1 MADLGREMLSD
12 YELTARLG
20 GDGPFELRRG
30 RRLQTGAPV
39 LLKLPRAPT
48 VRPPDAAALRRECA
62 LAVQLRG
69 ATTLLPRVLE
79 AREQVAL
86 VMEDPGGE
94 LLSALRLAP
103 RLPIDAVARLGAR
116 IAEALAELHARGI
129 VHGALRP
136 AAVLCD
142 AAALQAWLVD
152 VADARALPLTD
163 APAARSVERL
173 VYGAPEQTGRIE
185 RAVDQRADLYAL
197 GVLLYELLC
206 GAPPFESDDALELIY
221 RHLAAD
227 AVEPSSRDPRI
238 PLPLSALVMRLLA
251 KSPDERYQTAHGVA
265 HDLLRCADAWS
276 RDGRIEP
283 FTLGER
289 DASGRLALTAKL
301 YGRAREAEQLLAAFE
316 RACAGWAGTGELVLV
331 EGSAGTGKT
340 ALIQQLMRPIV
351 RRHGYFIS
359 GKFDQVARGVPFG
372 ALIDAFRA
380 LVLQWLTESEA
391 QLTAWRDALTDALGS
406 NGGVLAEVMPEIEFI
421 IGKQPA
427 PLQLGGVEAQNRF
440 QRVLQNFV
448 SALARPD
455 HPLVLFLD
463 DLQWADAA
471 TLDLLAPL
479 LVDAQQRCL
488 LMVGA
493 YRQTDADAAPRLLD
507 TLSALHDAGV
517 ALTRVTLGPLQ
528 AHDLTALVA
537 DALHIGATEA
547 EPLAQAI
554 GRKTGG
560 NPLFV
565 TQFLK
570 SLEREGYLRF
580 DAAGARWQ
588 YRIGDIVDAPMPADV
603 VELMS
608 RNIQR
613 LPPQSQYALTL
624 AACIGNRFDRG
635 TLAIV
640 SEQTPAQ
647 VERDLGP
654 ALEAGLL
661 VASAPLAQTGEL
673 SDAADGDASD
683 AGYAFLHDRVQQA
696 AYALIPLQ
704 RQRMVHLTVGRLL
717 LSRTPRERLDARRF
731 DIVSH
736 LNVGR
741 ALIAARAERIQVA
754 RLNLDAGR
762 KAKASTA
769 HDTALELFVAGIE
782 LLDDTAW
789 GDEHLLAFSLHLEA
803 AESHYLCGRVDEG
816 LQACAALLP
825 RARTAIEQARVW
837 RLRMVQLENIARYDE
852 AIATA
857 RQAIALFDVS
867 FPDDEQGKLRALDAE
882 IERIDALRG
891 ARSVAALVELPLMT
905 DPQVR
910 MLAGMLTD
918 IWSACYIIGDATL
931 ARLLS
936 ATLVRLSLQ
945 HGNVEESAYGYVTHA
960 ITVGAV
966 RGDHAQAFAYGQLA
980 LAVNARLDDTRL
992 RAKIHQQ
999 FHAHVNFWCR
1009 PYESCAA
1016 YAREA
1021 CRSGLDNGDFLYAAY
1036 GAGTEPWAAM
1046 PATQDLRAFERHHE
1060 PSIALIERL
1069 NNRGFADSVRVLVNW
1084 SRALQGRTRAALSL
1098 SDDSLD
1104 EDAFLATYRDN
1115 PFFLTI
1121 HAIANLHLQSLL
1133 GTPADALT
1141 AARRAEPL
1149 VQHLPGTVWPLLHDF
1164 WRALALAANADAAD
1178 VAQRAAWLAEIAAA
1192 AQRFD
1197 ALAPHCAQNFR
1208 GQGLLLGAELARL
1221 QGHGDVAF
1229 ALYTQAIEFADGQPL
1244 LQLSAL
1250 ANELCGRHLL
1260 GASKPAMGRM
1270 HLAQARACYARL
1282 GAHAKV
1288 HAMQVQYP
1296 GLVERGHAA
1305 APGAPTD
1312 QAEAHDATAR
1322 DANGLDLFSVIKA
1335 AQAIAGETEVEA
1347 LLARLMRIAIENAGA
1362 QRGALVLETEAG
1374 PMVHAVEGVHGTAV
1388 AEPVPLEGVGT
1399 LPVSVVNYVRRTSSC
1414 ALLGQ
1419 SEADERHA
1427 GDPYIAAHRPRS
1439 AMCVPALHRARLV
1452 GVLYLENRHV
1462 GGVFTPQRARILQSL
1477 AAQVAIALE
1486 NARLRRELEAENSFL
1501 RRDLIANVSHDLRT
1515 PLVSVRGYLEVLA
1528 AKGATLE
1535 ETQRR
1540 SYLDTAVRQAEHLG
1554 VLIDELFELA
1564 KLDFKGLELQC
1575 EVFQIGELASD
1586 VLQKF
1591 GLLAEGKPIALR
1603 LEAMSGLSAV
1613 RADLSLIERVLD
1625 NLIGNA
1631 LKHTP
1636 AGGSVTVRLRSVEH
1650 GVEVAVVDTGAGIA
1664 AADLPHIFDRYYRG
1678 RAASG
1683 QPSGD
1688 ARGAGLGLAIARR
1701 ILELHG
1707 RSIAVESG
1715 AAGSAFRFTLPAA

>member
-1 MADLGREMLSD
+1 MLSD
-12 YELTARLG
+12 YELTAVLG
-20 GDGPFELRRG
+20 GDDVFELRRG
-30 RRLQTGAPV
+30 RRLQTGAAV
-39 LLKLPRAPT
+39 LLKMPRAAGA
-48 VRPPDAAALRRECA
+48 RPADAAALRRECA
-62 LAVQLRG
+62 LAAELS
-69 ATTLLPRVLE
+69 AAKTLLPRVVE
-79 AREQVAL
+79 AQRRVAL

-94 LLSALRLAP
+94 LLSAARSAAP
-103 RLPIDAVARLGAR
+103 LPMDAVARIGAR
-116 IAEALAELHARGI
+116 IADALAELHARGF

-136 AAVLCD
+136 DIVLCD
-142 AAALQAWLVD
+142 TAGLRAWLVD
-152 VADARALPLTD
+152 LADARPLPLVD
-163 APAARSVERL
+163 APVARSLERL

-206 GAPPFESDDALELIY
+206 GATPFQSDDALELIH
-221 RHLAAD
+221 RHLA
-227 AVEPSSRDPRI
+227 VEPLSPSQRDARI
-238 PLPLSALVMRLLA
+238 PPMLSALVMRMLA
-251 KSPDERYQTAHGVA
+251 KSPDERYQTASGVA
-265 HDLLRCADAWS
+265 HDLLRCADAWVHH
-276 RDGRIEP
+276 GRIEP
-283 FTLGER
+283 FALGER
-289 DASGRLALTAKL
+289 DVSGRLRLTSIL
-301 YGRAREAEQLLAAFE
+301 YGREHEAQVLLTAFE
-316 RACAGWAGTGELVLV
+316 RACAGWADSGELVLV

-340 ALIQQLMRPIV
+340 ALIQQLLRPIV

-372 ALIDAFRA
+372 ALIEAFRA

-391 QLTAWRDALTDALGS
+391 QLAAWRDALAQALGS
-406 NGGVLAEVMPEIEFI
+406 NGGVLAEVIPEIEFI
-421 IGKQPA
+421 IGRQAPPA
-427 PLQLGGVEAQNRF
+427 QLGGIEAQNRF
-440 QRVLQNFV
+440 QRVLQNFL

-479 LVDAQQRCL
+479 LLNAQRRCL
-488 LMVGA
+488 LLVGA
-493 YRQTDADAAPRLLD
+493 YREADTQASPRLLD
-507 TLSALHDAGV
+507 TLRALEVAGV
-517 ALTRVTLGPLQ
+517 TLTRVALGSLQ
-528 AHDLTALVA
+528 PQDLRALVT
-537 DALHIGATEA
+537 DALHVSAAEA
-547 EPLAQAI
+547 EPLAQII

-580 DAAGARWQ
+580 DANEGHWQ
-588 YRIGDIVDAPMPADV
+588 YRIDDIGGAPMPANI
-603 VELMS
+603 VELMT

-613 LPPQSQYALTL
+613 LPSKSQYALTL
-624 AACIGNRFDRG
+624 AACIGNRFDRT

-647 VERDLGP
+647 VERDLVP

-661 VASAPLAQTGEL
+661 VASTPAGQA
-673 SDAADGDASD
+673 GDAVGLPEGESGD

-696 AYALIPLQ
+696 AYALIPPQ
-704 RQRMVHLTVGRLL
+704 RQRMVHLTLGRLL
-717 LSRTPRERLDARRF
+717 LARTPRERLDVRRF

-736 LNVGR
+736 LNLGR
-741 ALIAARAERIQVA
+741 ALMGVRAERLQVA

-769 HDTALELFVAGIE
+769 HDTALELFCAGID
-782 LLDDTAW
+782 LLDTDAW
-789 GDEHLLAFSLHLEA
+789 TDEHALAFALHLEA
-803 AESHYLCGRVDEG
+803 AESRYLCGQFDQG

-825 RARTAIEQARVW
+825 RSRSAIEQARVW
-837 RLRMVQLENIARYDE
+837 RLRMVQLENMARYDE

-857 RQAIALFDVS
+857 RQAIALFAVS

-882 IERIDALRG
+882 IDRIEALRG
-891 ARSVAALVELPLMT
+891 ERPVPTLVELPPMT

-910 MLAGMLTD
+910 MLAGMLID
-918 IWSACYIIGDATL
+918 IWSACYIVGDATL

-966 RGDHAQAFAYGQLA
+966 RGDYEQAYAYGQVA
-980 LAVNARLDDTRL
+980 LAVNARLGDTRL

-999 FHAHVNFWCR
+999 FHAHVNFWCQ
-1009 PYESCAA
+1009 PYASCAA

-1021 CRSGLDNGDFLYAAY
+1021 CRSGLDSGDFLYAAY
-1036 GAGTEPWAAM
+1036 GAGTEPWAEMA
-1046 PATQDLRAFERHHE
+1046 ATQDLVAFERQHE

-1069 NNRGFADSVRVLVNW
+1069 NNRSFADSVRVLVNW
-1084 SRALQGRTRAALSL
+1084 SRALQRRTKAPTSL
-1098 SDDSLD
+1098 SDVSLD
-1104 EDAFLATYRDN
+1104 EQAFLATYRDN

-1121 HAIANLHLQSLL
+1121 HAIARLHLLCLL
-1133 GTPADALT
+1133 GTPVDALA
-1141 AARRAEPL
+1141 AARRATPL

-1164 WRALALAANADAAD
+1164 WCALAVAVDAIDADAAE
-1178 VAQRAAWLAEIAAA
+1178 RAARIGEIAAT

-1197 ALAPHCAQNFR
+1197 ALAQHCAQNF
-1208 GQGLLLGAELARL
+1208 GCQALLLRAEVARL
-1221 QGHGDVAF
+1221 QEDSDAAL
-1229 ALYTQAIEFADGQPL
+1229 ALYAQTIEFAHTQPL
-1244 LQLSAL
+1244 LPFSAL
-1250 ANELCGRHLL
+1250 AHERCGAHLL
-1260 GASKPAMGRM
+1260 AMDKPALGRM
-1270 HLAQARACYARL
+1270 HLAQARACYARW

-1288 HAMQVQYP
+1288 HAMQAQYP
-1296 GLVERGHAA
+1296 CLVERGGALPPAA
-1305 APGAPTD
+1305 AVDEPAAGD
-1312 QAEAHDATAR
+1312 NGAR

-1335 AQAIAGETEVEA
+1335 AQAIAGESEVDE

-1362 QRGALVLETEAG
+1362 QRAALVLETESG
-1374 PMVHAVEGVHGTAV
+1374 PMVYLVEGLQDRTAC
-1388 AEPVPLEGVGT
+1388 EPVPLERAT
-1399 LPVSVVNYVRRTSSC
+1399 DLPVGIINYVRRTSGSV
-1414 ALLGQ
+1414 LLG
-1419 SEADERHA
+1419 EAQHDERHA
-1427 GDPYIAAHRPRS
+1427 GEPYIATLRPRS

-1452 GVLYLENRHV
+1452 GVLYLENRQV
-1462 GGVFTPQRARILQSL
+1462 EGVFTAERVRILQSL
-1477 AAQVAIALE
+1477 SAQAAIALE
-1486 NARLRRELEAENSFL
+1486 NARLRRELEVENSFL

-1515 PLVSVRGYLEVLA
+1515 PLVSIRGYLEVLA

-1535 ETQRR
+1535 HAQRR
-1540 SYLDTAVRQAEHLG
+1540 SYIDIAVRQAEHLG

-1564 KLDFKGLELQC
+1564 KLDFKGLELQR
-1575 EVFQIGELASD
+1575 EAFQLGELASD

-1591 GLLAEGKPIALR
+1591 RLMADGKPIALR
-1603 LEAMSGLSAV
+1603 LEAMSGLPAV

-1636 AGGSVTVRLRSVEH
+1636 AGGNVSVRLREID
-1650 GVEVAVVDTGAGIA
+1650 GEVEVSVVDTGAGIA

-1678 RAASG
+1678 RGASG

-1707 RSIAVESG
+1707 CEIAVASD
-1715 AAGSAFRFTLPAA
+1715 ATGSTFRFMLPAA